1 MAQQQKN
8 TNIYNIKI
16 ADLSCD
22 SKLILSDSDEKKV
35 QRFFKDTQFYY
46 PYQLYISIDM
56 NITDAL
62 TKNFKTP
69 HEMKKVLKTHEDCI
83 RFLEELIWRGE
94 PVHPDY
100 PTYKVYKCRDGWYKC
115 KENGKEFNVLK
126 GTIFQGTKID
136 LTIWFEVILSLNIN
150 KGGVSAKALTRT
162 YGFTYMTAWHMLQK
176 IRNAMGFENHQQ
188 LSKKVEGDE
197 YYAGGLHKN
206 MHGNKRWEAKQ
217 KTNQGKKLL
226 QGFVERGGNAVINVI
241 PDRTENTVIAGIL
254 KYVRLGS
261 TVYTDDYQGY
271 NKLPPIYKRGVVVHS
286 DKIYVNK
293 DNKDIHTNT
302 VENLWS
308 RLKQTEST
316 YIKISH
322 KHVQNYAN
330 EVVFRYNTTKAKM
343 NSVDATIWLLQNI
356 QGTKITWRQIR
367 DAKYTRYNR
376 DKARAA

>member
-1 MAQQQKN
+1 MTQQQKN

-56 NITDAL
+56 NIADAL

-115 KENGKEFNVLK
+115 KENGAEFNVLK
-126 GTIFQGTKID
+126 GTLFQGTKID

-150 KGGVSAKALTRT
+150 KGGVSANSLVRT

-241 PDRTENTVIAGIL
+241 PDRTESTVNAGVL

-330 EVVFRYNTTKAKM
+330 EVVLMYKTTKAKM

>member
-1 MAQQQKN
+1 MTQQQKN

-56 NITDAL
+56 NIADAL

-115 KENGKEFNVLK
+115 KENGAEFNVLK
-126 GTIFQGTKID
+126 GTLFQGTKID

-150 KGGVSAKALTRT
+150 KGGVSANSLVRT

-241 PDRTENTVIAGIL
+241 PDRTESTVNAGVL

>member
-1 MAQQQKN
+1 MTQQQKN

-16 ADLSCD
+16 ADLSCA

-56 NITDAL
+56 NIADAL
-62 TKNFKTP
+62 TKNFKTS

-94 PVHPDY
+94 PIHPDY

-115 KENGKEFNVLK
+115 KENGAEFNVLK
-126 GTIFQGTKID
+126 GTLFQGTKID

>member
-1 MAQQQKN
+1 MTQQQKN

-56 NITDAL
+56 NIADAL

-126 GTIFQGTKID
+126 GTLFQGTKID

-150 KGGVSAKALTRT
+150 KGGVSAKALART

-241 PDRTENTVIAGIL
+241 PDRTESTVNAGVL

-261 TVYTDDYQGY
+261 SVYTDDYQGY

-308 RLKQTEST
+308 RFKQTEST

-356 QGTKITWRQIR
+356 QGTKIT
-367 DAKYTRYNR
+367 
-376 DKARAA
+376 

>member
-1 MAQQQKN
+1 MAHQQKN

-56 NITDAL
+56 NIADAL

-115 KENGKEFNVLK
+115 KENGAEFNVLK
-126 GTIFQGTKID
+126 GTLFQGTKID

-150 KGGVSAKALTRT
+150 KGGVSANSLVRT

-241 PDRTENTVIAGIL
+241 PDRTESTVNAGVL

>member
-1 MAQQQKN
+1 MAHQQKN

-56 NITDAL
+56 NIADAL

-69 HEMKKVLKTHEDCI
+69 HEMKKVLKTHKDCI

>member
-1 MAQQQKN
+1 MAHQQKN

-56 NITDAL
+56 NIADAL

-126 GTIFQGTKID
+126 GTLFQGTKID

-150 KGGVSAKALTRT
+150 KGGVSAKALART

-241 PDRTENTVIAGIL
+241 PDRTESTVNAGVL

-376 DKARAA
+376 DKERAA

>member
-1 MAQQQKN
+1 MAHQQKN

-56 NITDAL
+56 NIADAL

-69 HEMKKVLKTHEDCI
+69 HEMKKVLKTHKDCI

-188 LSKKVEGDE
+188 LSKKV
-197 YYAGGLHKN
+197 
-206 MHGNKRWEAKQ
+206 
-217 KTNQGKKLL
+217 
-226 QGFVERGGNAVINVI
+226 
-241 PDRTENTVIAGIL
+241 
-254 KYVRLGS
+254 
-261 TVYTDDYQGY
+261 
-271 NKLPPIYKRGVVVHS
+271 
-286 DKIYVNK
+286 
-293 DNKDIHTNT
+293 
-302 VENLWS
+302 
-308 RLKQTEST
+308 
-316 YIKISH
+316 
-322 KHVQNYAN
+322 
-330 EVVFRYNTTKAKM
+330 
-343 NSVDATIWLLQNI
+343 
-356 QGTKITWRQIR
+356 
-367 DAKYTRYNR
+367 
-376 DKARAA
+376 

>member
-35 QRFFKDTQFYY
+35 QRFFKNTQFYY

>member
-1 MAQQQKN
+1 MTQQQKN

-197 YYAGGLHKN
+197 YYADGLHKN

-217 KTNQGKKLL
+217 KTNQGKKRL

-286 DKIYVNK
+286 DKNYVNK